1 MARIKQSANKQTKRT
16 YVTEESGEE
25 EQRRL
30 AQLEIDAC
38 RAKRRCRQEELDIEE
53 RELNMVI
60 RREEA
65 SLNSSLQTQSYQLE
79 VRKVALQESEMKL
92 QEQKFVHDTEM
103 AREKAKLD
111 MARVESEKTRIEL
124 EMAQVEIEKYK
135 FSQANEKNYNTKL

>member
-1 MARIKQSANKQTKRT
+1 MILWLEQNNQRKSKQKGHMSPRR
-16 YVTEESGEE
+16 GEE

-65 SLNSSLQTQSYQLE
+65 SLNSSFQTQSYQLE

-124 EMAQVEIEKYK
+124 EMAQVEIERNRKIQIL
-135 FSQANEKNYNTKL
+135 SG